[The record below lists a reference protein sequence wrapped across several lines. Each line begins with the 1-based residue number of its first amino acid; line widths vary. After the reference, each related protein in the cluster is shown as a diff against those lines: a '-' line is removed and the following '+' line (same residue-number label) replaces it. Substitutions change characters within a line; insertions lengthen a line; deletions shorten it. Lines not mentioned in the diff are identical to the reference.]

1 MDPMKNHEGY
11 HDPTACGAVRNAA
24 RRTRRGSGEECPVRL
39 LTAWERSEHSGSVQ
53 SVCRDTEMIL
63 KICAK
68 QIKS

>member
-11 HDPTACGAVRNAA
+11 HDPTAGRAIRNAA
-24 RRTRRGSGEECPVRL
+24 RKERRERGRMPSTSP
-39 LTAWERSEHSGSVQ
+39 TAWERSEHSGSVQ